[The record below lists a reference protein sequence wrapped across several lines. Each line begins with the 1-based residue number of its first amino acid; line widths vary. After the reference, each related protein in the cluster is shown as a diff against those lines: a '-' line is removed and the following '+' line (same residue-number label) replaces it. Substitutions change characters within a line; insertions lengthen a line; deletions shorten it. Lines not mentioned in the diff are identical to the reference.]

1 MLKNN
6 YEIKTFINFGKF
18 RIRKNEIFHNTEK
31 YYTDRFAMFVKD
43 LKSIPDANLIK
54 NNITESIEYNIKM
67 IEKSFYNKN
76 QYQEVKPV
84 YNVKVEYWNNM
95 TYFSN
100 KDNYGLVQSRYCAL
114 SNNIKNKKYWLPE
127 IDSKLPLIIT
137 NDQKILIAVMKID
150 NIAINQEIDNYYF
163 NNHIDN
169 KKVMINL

>member
-6 YEIKTFINFGKF
+6 YEIKIFTNFGKF

-31 YYTDRFAMFVKD
+31 YYTDRFTMFIKD

-54 NNITESIEYNIKM
+54 NNITNSMEYNIKI
-67 IEKSFYNKN
+67 IEKSFNDRNYG
-76 QYQEVKPV
+76 EVYPV

-114 SNNIKNKKYWLPE
+114 SNKIKNKKYWLPA

-137 NDQKILIAVMKID
+137 NNQKILIAVMKID
-150 NIAINQEIDNYYF
+150 NTAINQEIDNYYF

-169 KKVMINL
+169 KK

>member
-6 YEIKTFINFGKF
+6 YEIKTFTNFGKF
-18 RIRKNEIFHNTEK
+18 RIRKNEIFHNAEK
-31 YYTDRFAMFVKD
+31 YYTDRFAMFIKD

-54 NNITESIEYNIKM
+54 NNITESMEYNIKM
-67 IEKSFYNKN
+67 IEKSFNKN
-76 QYQEVKPV
+76 QYQEVFPV
-84 YNVKVEYWNNM
+84 YKVKVEYWNDM
-95 TYFSN
+95 IYFSN

-114 SNNIKNKKYWLPE
+114 CNNIKNKKYWLPE